1 MTEKVMQHHF
11 LMFPLFTKSAQITVK
26 RWEKQN
32 NNSNKK
38 KKRQITSIKSY
49 MNFNEKL

>member
-38 KKRQITSIKSY
+38 KDRSRVLKAT
-49 MNFNEKL
+49 